1 MLIHLLNGKICCD
14 RLAATQAEE
23 ARRLAEEKSK
33 TLLLEAAVA
42 KTRVTCIETQTEQ
55 EEEVGNGRD
64 RGGI

>member
-1 MLIHLLNGKICCD
+1 M
-14 RLAATQAEE
+14 
-23 ARRLAEEKSK
+23 AEEKSK